1 MSTMETADERKIVT
15 FSLGEQVFGIAMSA
29 LIEIREWAPPTPLPS
44 VPSYI
49 LGVTNLRGTVVPI
62 VGLAERL
69 GWTPSEIHSRS
80 CVLVVSIAGKRA
92 GFLVD
97 EVNDIVGIQE
107 DAIQPAPDVEIQD
120 TNVIAGLVQIT
131 TRGSDGGAAASTMV
145 LLLDLDALTVTS
157 TAVAGTVAT
166 TIAPLAPPVVDGAST
181 GAVAGLDIAA

>member
-1 MSTMETADERKIVT
+1 MTTNENAGELKMVT
-15 FSLGEQVFGIAMSA
+15 FALGQQTFGIDMRS
-29 LIEIREWAPPTPLPS
+29 LIEIREWAAPTPLPS

-80 CVLVVSIAGKRA
+80 CVLVVTIAGKQA

-97 EVNDIVGIQE
+97 EVNDIVGIQK
-107 DAIQPAPDVEIQD
+107 DAIQPAPDIEIHD

-131 TRGSDGGAAASTMV
+131 TRGKDGADAAAAMV
-145 LLLDLDALTVTS
+145 LLLDLDALTVASTAAAGIVAS
-157 TAVAGTVAT
+157 PNTAVAGAE
-166 TIAPLAPPVVDGAST
+166 P
-181 GAVAGLDIAA
+181 VAGAALDIAA